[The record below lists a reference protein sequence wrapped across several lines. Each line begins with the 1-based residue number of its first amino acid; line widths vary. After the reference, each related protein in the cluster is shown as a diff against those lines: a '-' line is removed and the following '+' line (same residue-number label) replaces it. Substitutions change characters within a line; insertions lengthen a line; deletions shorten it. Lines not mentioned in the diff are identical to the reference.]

1 MASYIEESLGRDEEV
16 VRTFEFHWTAWILFW
31 VCLLFF
37 WTVILAFVAIS
48 EFIRLKTTERGV
60 TTRRVIQKRGW
71 ISRRTDEMKLSSI
84 ETVEIRQG
92 ILGRIFGF
100 GTIKVTGRGISDVVM
115 RQMDDPMAVKRAIED
130 AAYDNP

>member
-1 MASYIEESLGRDEEV
+1 MASYIEESLGQDEEV
-16 VRTFEFHWTAWILFW
+16 VQTFAFHWTAWILFW
-31 VCLLFF
+31 ISVLLC
-37 WTVILAFVAIS
+37 WTIILAFVAIF

-71 ISRRTDEMKLSSI
+71 ISRTTDEMKLGSI

-92 ILGRIFGF
+92 IIGRIFGF

-115 RQMDDPMAVKRAIED
+115 RQMDDPMAVKRSIED
-130 AAYDNP
+130 AAHYHA